1 MSNSE
6 IQIDQKKVE
15 LLLRKLITAEK
26 INLKTRKLNDMEMVK
41 KIKKL
46 IEEEVECY

>member
-1 MSNSE
+1 MAKIS
-6 IQIDQKKVE
+6 IDEKRAN

-26 INLKTRKLNDMEMVK
+26 INLKTKKYNDIEMVK